1 MLISLIV
8 VTISQCMCI
17 WSHHLLHLKCIQFY
31 LSIRPQKAEKNEYL
45 LKNKQTEASV
55 AQGSN
60 AACAFRHRVTLLGS
74 TVWPDQ
80 CTIRGWIIWSVL
92 MPLRIYNLRHVWIVI
107 ASAEEVWQDLAIGN
121 RNHEGMIQVNSSL
134 WWNLRDGEFCLSPSQ
149 LHHQVALTLVNV

>member
-17 WSHHLLHLKCIQFY
+17 WSHHHLHLKCIQFY
-31 LSIRPQKAEKNEYL
+31 LSIRPQQSWKKGYL

-60 AACAFRHRVTLLGS
+60 SAGAFSHRVTLLGS
-74 TVWPDQ
+74 PERPDQ
-80 CTIRGWIIWSVL
+80 CTISSWSKRSVL
-92 MPLRIYNLRHVWIVI
+92 MTLRIYDLRHVWIVT
-107 ASAEEVWQDLAIGN
+107 ASAEEVWQVLAIGN
-121 RNHEGMIQVNSSL
+121 GNQVNSSL

-149 LHHQVALTLVNV
+149 LHYHVALTLGNL